1 MIRAPLLVG
10 LVLLTAVTAM
20 SWFLMKTSKDKF
32 SDESTYPVYADFVDA
47 SGIRWKTRVQ
57 INGLD
62 VGKIGGIEH
71 LRLDNGRL
79 VARVTVRILNDYKV
93 YQDAAI
99 KKAAESLL
107 GDFRLDLDPGNRE
120 AGVLAPQGVIRRV
133 QSVSDMDAI
142 QSELKY
148 VASNVKDITESFR
161 RVLSGPEAEGS
172 IEAIFK
178 RVENSLAALET
189 TTRVVAGSMQ
199 RNDENIDGILNDV
212 RSFTGNLASTTGNQG
227 DITKITSNLA
237 SLSSRLDL
245 LAARMSEAIYGE
257 AGSEASDSPLRQ
269 SIDNLTESVAHLNN
283 IARKVDDGT
292 GTMGRIINDPSISEK
307 VEETLDST
315 NELFG
320 GLSRLETQVELRS
333 EFDVPFQPGG
343 DQAGTGIK
351 NIVGVAIKPRPDKS
365 YILEAVADHRGRQN
379 REVTRET
386 VTVNGEES
394 AEITETYTTNYNVMK
409 FSAQF
414 AKRYYFA
421 TLRFGIIENT
431 GGLGLNLHA
440 LNDSLELRL
449 DAFDFE
455 RRFLD
460 TGDVRPPRL
469 RGTFLYEFF
478 DHLWLQAGIDD
489 PFNADLAQW
498 FLGGALRFTDEDLK
512 TLMTVAPSP

>member
-1 MIRAPLLVG
+1 MTRAPLLVG
-10 LVLLTAVTAM
+10 LVLITAVSAM

-32 SDESTYPVYADFVDA
+32 SDEATYPVYADFVDA

-57 INGLD
+57 INGID

-71 LRLDNGRL
+71 KRLDDGRL
-79 VARVTVRILNDYKV
+79 VARVTVRILHEYEV
-93 YQDAAI
+93 YQDASL

-107 GDFRLDLDPGNRE
+107 GDFRLDLDPGNQS
-120 AGVLAPQGVIRRV
+120 AGVIKPGGLIGRV

-142 QSELKY
+142 QNELKH
-148 VASNVKDITESFR
+148 VAANVKDITASFK

-178 RVENSLAALET
+178 RVENSLEALET
-189 TTRVVAGSMQ
+189 TTRVVAGSLQ
-199 RNDENIDGILNDV
+199 RNDENIDSILADV
-212 RSFTGNLASTTGNQG
+212 RSFTGNLATTTSSGG
-227 DITKITSNLA
+227 DINRITSNLA
-237 SLSSRLDL
+237 NLSSRLDL
-245 LAARMSEAIYGE
+245 LAARMSQAVYGE
-257 AGSEASDSPLRQ
+257 PDGEITDSPLRQ

-283 IARKVDDGT
+283 IVRKIDDGT
-292 GTMGRIINDPSISEK
+292 GTVGRIINDPSISEK

-320 GLSRLETQVELRS
+320 GISRLETEVELRT
-333 EFDVPFQPGG
+333 EFDVPFQAGS

-351 NIVGVAIKPRPDKS
+351 NILGIAIKPRPDKS
-365 YILEAVADHRGRQN
+365 YIIEAVADHRGRQN
-379 REVTRET
+379 REVIRET
-386 VTVNGEES
+386 VTQNGVED
-394 AEITETYTTNYNVMK
+394 IQLKETYTTDYNVLK

-431 GGLGLNLHA
+431 GGLGVNFHA
-440 LNDSLELRL
+440 LNDSLELRF

-460 TGDVRPPRL
+460 SGTVRPPRL
-469 RGTFLYEFF
+469 RGTFLYEFY
-478 DHLWLQAGIDD
+478 DHIWLQAGIDD
-489 PFNADLAQW
+489 PFNGDLAQW

>member
-10 LVLLTAVTAM
+10 VVLLAAVSAM
-20 SWFLMKTSKDKF
+20 SWFLVKTSKDKF
-32 SDESTYPVYADFVDA
+32 SDESTYPIYADFVDA

-62 VGKIGGIEH
+62 VGKIGGIAH
-71 LRLDNGRL
+71 KQLDDGRL
-79 VARVTVRILNDYKV
+79 VARVTVRILNNYKI
-93 YQDAAI
+93 YQDASL

-107 GDFRLDLDPGNRE
+107 GDFRLDLNPGNRE
-120 AGVLAPQGVIRRV
+120 AGVLETGGVIGRV

-189 TTRVVAGSMQ
+189 TTRVVAGSLQ
-199 RNDENIDGILNDV
+199 RNDENIDAILSDV
-212 RSFTGNLASTTGNQG
+212 RSFTGHLATTTGEKG
-227 DITKITSNLA
+227 DIPAITQNLA
-237 SLSSRLDL
+237 SLSGRLDL
-245 LAARMSEAIYGE
+245 LAARMSEAVYGE
-257 AGSEASDSPLRQ
+257 PGGEASNSPLRQ
-269 SIDNLTESVAHLNN
+269 SIENLTESVAHLNN
-283 IARKVDDGT
+283 IVRKVDDGT
-292 GTMGRIINDPSISEK
+292 GSIGRFINDPSISEK

-320 GLSRLETQVELRS
+320 GLSRLETEVELRT
-333 EFDVPFQPGG
+333 EFDVPFNDTS
-343 DQAGTGIK
+343 DQAGRGIK
-351 NIVGVAIKPRPDKS
+351 NILGVAIKPRPDKS

-379 REVTRET
+379 RVVTRET
-386 VTVNGEES
+386 VSGEASNGT
-394 AEITETYTTNYNVMK
+394 AVTETYTTSYNVLK

-440 LNDSLELRL
+440 LNDTLELRM

-455 RRFLD
+455 RRYTD
-460 TGDVRPPRL
+460 TDAVRPPRL
-469 RGTFLYEFF
+469 RGTFLYEFYE
-478 DHLWLQAGIDD
+478 HLWLQAGIDD
-489 PFNADLAQW
+489 PFNQDLAQW

-512 TLMTVAPSP
+512 TLMTIAPSP

>member
-20 SWFLMKTSKDKF
+20 SWFLVKTSKDKF
-32 SDESTYPVYADFVDA
+32 SDEATYPIYADFVDA

-71 LRLDNGRL
+71 KRLDDGRL
-79 VARVTVRILNDYKV
+79 VARVTVRILHEYEV
-93 YQDAAI
+93 YQDATL

-107 GDFRLDLDPGNRE
+107 GDFRLDLDPGNQN
-120 AGVLAPQGVIRRV
+120 AGQLKPGGVIGRV

-148 VASNVKDITESFR
+148 VAANVKEITSSFK

-189 TTRVVAGSMQ
+189 TTRVVAGSLE
-199 RNDENIDGILNDV
+199 RNDDNIDAILTDV
-212 RSFTGNLASTTGNQG
+212 RSFTGNLASTTGTQG
-227 DITKITSNLA
+227 DITQITSNLA

-245 LAARMSEAIYGE
+245 LAARMSEAVYGE
-257 AGSEASDSPLRQ
+257 AGGEASDSPLRQ
-269 SIDNLTESVAHLNN
+269 SIDNLTASVAHLNS
-283 IARKVDDGT
+283 IVRKVDDGT
-292 GTMGRIINDPSISEK
+292 GTVGRLINDPSISEK

-320 GLSRLETQVELRS
+320 GISRLETEVELRS
-333 EFDVPFQPGG
+333 EFDVPFQSGS

-351 NIVGVAIKPRPDKS
+351 NILGIAIKPRPDKS
-365 YILEAVADHRGRQN
+365 YIIEAVADHRGRQN
-379 REVTRET
+379 REVIRET
-386 VTVNGEES
+386 VTGGDND
-394 AEITETYTTNYNVMK
+394 ATEIKETYTTNYNVLK

-460 TGDVRPPRL
+460 TGSVRPPRL

-478 DHLWLQAGIDD
+478 DHVWLQAGVDD